1 MILFK
6 VKYTGAVPSVAR
18 QALGRIKRESW
29 RQTGEHWHGRY
40 RPKHFRRSGAREY
53 GYAPRTGEPGSSNPK
68 GGYMRRKR
76 REKGHSLPLV
86 WSGTSRQLT
95 RLRDVR
101 ATSKGARVVMN
112 APGLNRR
119 HPKSRI
125 NMRDEMT
132 RISVRERTQL
142 TKVLDG
148 GLDRRLRQIRTR
160 RTRKAK

>member
-18 QALGRIKRESW
+18 KALTKIKRQSW

-40 RPKHFRRSGAREY
+40 RPKHFRRSAIREY
-53 GYAPRTGEPGSSNPK
+53 GYTPRTGEPGSSNPK

-76 REKGHSLPLV
+76 REKGHGLPLV
-86 WSGTSRQLT
+86 WSGTSRRLT

-101 ATSKGARVVMN
+101 ATTKGARVVMN
-112 APGLNRR
+112 APTLNRR

-125 NMRDEMT
+125 NMREEMT
-132 RISVRERTQL
+132 RISVRERNEL
-142 TKVLDG
+142 TKVLG
-148 GLDRRLRQIRTR
+148 RGMDRRLRQIRTR
-160 RTRKAK
+160 RTRKVK